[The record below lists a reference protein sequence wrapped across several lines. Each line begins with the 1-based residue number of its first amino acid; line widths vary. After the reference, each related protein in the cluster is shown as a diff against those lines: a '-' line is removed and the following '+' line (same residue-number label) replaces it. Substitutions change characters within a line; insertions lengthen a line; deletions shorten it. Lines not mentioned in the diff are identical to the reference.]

1 MGEKSNQITRDIEE
15 QRAQLGSNLEELEGK
30 VKDIADWRQQFQ
42 NSPLTMMGLALGGG
56 ILLSSVLGGR
66 RSRTYYAPRRD
77 AGRQWRDET
86 SFGREETGFRESD
99 KATHN
104 QLRRASA
111 TWDTIKGALIGVAAG
126 SVKNLLTEAVPGFTE
141 EFHKVQARE
150 HPQLESERRPETP
163 RVAAD

>member
-42 NSPLTMMGLALGGG
+42 NSPFTMMGLALGGG

-66 RSRTYYAPRRD
+66 RSRTYYASRRD
-77 AGRQWRDET
+77 SGRQWRDET
-86 SFGREETGFRESD
+86 SFREGDR
-99 KATHN
+99 ATHS
-104 QLRRASA
+104 QMRRASD

-126 SVKNLLTEAVPGFTE
+126 SAKNLLKEAIPGFTE
-141 EFHKVQARE
+141 EFQKVQSRE
-150 HPQLESERRPETP
+150 HPELESERRPETP